1 MPSLGLLLLPHQLPN
16 QFLRLIILGVNLVVV
31 GNPAANR
38 ILAGSHL
45 PQELGLSTG
54 NNRLISA
61 RLVEDIV
68 NPRHEV
74 PASIHQTAT
83 RTIEDTALLEC
94 AHVDV
99 VPVHPSSDRP
109 AIGPRDTASRQLTAP
124 HRRMDQLRRPEVL
137 PDIVEEVPHCR
148 GRATK
153 VSSLT
158 QRVEGHRTRTSST
171 SSPSPSR
178 SDDS

>member
-74 PASIHQTAT
+74 PASIHQAAT
-83 RTIEDTALLEC
+83 QPLEDTALLEC

-99 VPVHPSSDRP
+99 VVVHPGSDRP
-109 AIGPRDTASRQLTAP
+109 EVSPRNTTTRQLTAS
-124 HRRMDQLRRPEVL
+124 HRGVDELRCPEVI
-137 PDIVEEVPHCR
+137 PD
-148 GRATK
+148 
-153 VSSLT
+153 
-158 QRVEGHRTRTSST
+158 
-171 SSPSPSR
+171 
-178 SDDS
+178 

>member
-61 RLVEDIV
+61 SLIEDMV
-68 NPRHEV
+68 NPRHKV
-74 PASIHQTAT
+74 SASVHQTAT
-83 RTIEDTALLEC
+83 KSLEDTALLEC
-94 AHVDV
+94 THVDV
-99 VPVHPSSDRP
+99 VVVHPGSN
-109 AIGPRDTASRQLTAP
+109 
-124 HRRMDQLRRPEVL
+124 RPE
-137 PDIVEEVPHCR
+137 
-148 GRATK
+148 
-153 VSSLT
+153 
-158 QRVEGHRTRTSST
+158 
-171 SSPSPSR
+171 SSP
-178 SDDS
+178 

>member
-45 PQELGLSTG
+45 PQELGLSTR

-94 AHVDV
+94 AHVAAAV
-99 VPVHPSSDRP
+99 LHPRTNRP
-109 AIGPRDTASRQLTAP
+109 EPSPRTTSSRQLTTA
-124 HRRMDQLRRPEVL
+124 HGRMNQLRRPVVI
-137 PDIVEEVPHCR
+137 PDVVEEGPHSR
-148 GRATK
+148 GRASE

-158 QRVEGHRTRTSST
+158 QRVE
-171 SSPSPSR
+171 
-178 SDDS
+178 